1 MRRFAFVLA
10 LVATCPAPAPAATND
25 ALWLARMCVGE
36 SGWGR
41 LDTCAAEVG
50 VIRRRGLLHGTQLA
64 TMARAYSSALRRP
77 RRPWVPRLLPT
88 GPAPRGWPAAS
99 WPRHRARFGVILE
112 HVEGVLAGDVV
123 DPCEDERPLHFGGPA
138 HIDADLPD
146 DWQVVDCVPG
156 SRQRFWRRAPRGGAS

>member
-1 MRRFAFVLA
+1 MKRLAALLA
-10 LVATCPAPAPAATND
+10 LVAICPSPAPAATDD

-50 VIRRRGLLHGTQLA
+50 VIRRRALLHGTQVA

-77 RRPWVPRLLPT
+77 RRAWVPRLLPD

-99 WPRHRARFGVILE
+99 WPRHRARFRELLE
-112 HVEGVLAGDVV
+112 HVSQVLRDEVT
-123 DPCEDERPLHFGGPA
+123 DPCADEAPTHFGGPR
-138 HIDADLPD
+138 HIDRDLPD
-146 DWQVVDCVPG
+146 GWEVVDCVPG
-156 SRQRFWRRAPRGGAS
+156 SRQRFWRRATSGGAS